1 MSFNFMFVIDVFKS
15 IDHEFQNIKE
25 KVKLW
30 FLAYGKL
37 RKPLLKISNQF

>member
-1 MSFNFMFVIDVFKS
+1 MYATDVFKS

-25 KVKLW
+25 KAKFWSLT
-30 FLAYGKL
+30 YGKL

>member
-1 MSFNFMFVIDVFKS
+1 MLFVDVFKS

-30 FLAYGKL
+30 PLAYGKL

>member
-1 MSFNFMFVIDVFKS
+1 MYAIDVFKS

-25 KVKLW
+25 KIKFW
-30 FLAYGKL
+30 PLAYGKL

>member
-1 MSFNFMFVIDVFKS
+1 MYAIDVFKS

-30 FLAYGKL
+30 PLAYGKL
-37 RKPLLKISNQF
+37 RKPLLKISNRF

>member
-1 MSFNFMFVIDVFKS
+1 MYAIDIFKL
-15 IDHEFQNIKE
+15 IEYEFQNIKE

-30 FLAYGKL
+30 PLSYGKL